1 MNTRYAVLAVAL
13 TALAAA
19 GGAQAQL
26 SVTHDPAQVKPGHYV
41 VEPNHTRVRFAVSHL
56 EFTVYSGDFTGV
68 KGTLDLTPAAVSTSR
83 LTISIPTASVSTTNP
98 TLDGELRGAD
108 WLDAAKD
115 PAIGFVST
123 AVELTAPGRA
133 RISGDLTLHGVTR
146 PVTLDA
152 KFNAA
157 GVNPLDRR
165 YTAGFDAT
173 AHIRRSDFG
182 VSKYVPLV
190 GDDVEITISAA
201 FEKTD

>member
-115 PAIGFVST
+115 PAIAFVST
-123 AVELTAPGRA
+123 AIELTAPGRA